1 MTRLIHVLPFGMIL
15 VLLAS
20 TISPGLLAAPTPFD
34 RDELVLESS
43 SVPICSSDSASL
55 RAMVGARDG
64 PKARVHDDLSSHS
77 SAAGINVDGSRSARL
92 FISLEQDLSR
102 RNEASNDLTRADIH
116 QGNHLHRNLP
126 QPHVGCCTYFGLD
139 ACLTHGFFSFTSY
152 PVQKRPQILPRPDP
166 DPMVCPLFRIL
177 SSLSSRTECP
187 RYRHWRRQSKKWS
200 ISFQKGCMLYQ
211 RIRRH
216 RFYSLNSTRST
227 RRTQSP
233 LWR

>member
-1 MTRLIHVLPFGMIL
+1 MTRLIHVLPFGIIL

-20 TISPGLLAAPTPFD
+20 NISPGLLAAPTSFD
-34 RDELVLESS
+34 RDELVLESNN
-43 SVPICSSDSASL
+43 D
-55 RAMVGARDG
+55 
-64 PKARVHDDLSSHS
+64 
-77 SAAGINVDGSRSARL
+77 SRSARL

-102 RNEASNDLTRADIH
+102 RNEASNDLTRTDIN

-126 QPHVGCCTYFGLD
+126 Q
-139 ACLTHGFFSFTSY
+139 SR
-152 PVQKRPQILPRPDP
+152 KRPRILPRPDP
-166 DPMVCPLFRIL
+166 DPIVCPFFRIL

-187 RYRHWRRQSKKWS
+187 RYRHWRGQSKKWS
-200 ISFQKGCMLYQ
+200 IGFQKGCMLYQ

-233 LWR
+233 LRR